1 VSLQRRLVAVMS
13 ILLVVGLVVADV
25 VTYVSVRSFLYGR
38 ADDTLASSEA
48 LAFNYVAFAT
58 ERKKPLSTTDLSLHV
73 SPDVYVVIISPKH
86 QVLINR
92 PSGSPTKPDPRPLLS
107 SSIPVQRTP
116 DIRSREFGR
125 YSGTFRPNP
134 NAVIVGS
141 KHDPDGRYRVV
152 AVDVP
157 QGTMYVALSLNPTND
172 TLGSLRRIEVLAS
185 LAVLVIMV
193 GLALWLIRRGLRP
206 LRKMAETA
214 DAIASGDLARRVPQ
228 EAPTTEVGRLGTALN
243 EMLAQIE
250 EAFAEKSASE
260 ERLRQFVADASH
272 ELRTPLTS
280 IRGYAE
286 LLRRGGFS
294 DEAGITRALQ
304 RVEEEA
310 TRMGGLVEDLLLLA
324 ELDRGRPLRADPVG
338 LHRICADVVDD
349 SNASD
354 HSHELM
360 MAPGREVVVLGDAER
375 LTQVAHN
382 LVGNALTHTP
392 AGSKITV
399 STHTEKGM
407 GVIRVTDNG
416 PGIDP
421 ALALRVFDR
430 FSRGNPG
437 RTGPGTGLGLAI
449 VRAIAEALGGSAQVD
464 SPVAGGTSIV
474 VRIPLAPADVR
485 RAAAAAEGS
494 AEAAAERSTRPLSAG
509 VPSLRAPGT
518 QGPKST

>member
-13 ILLVVGLVVADV
+13 ILLVVGLLVADV

-58 ERKKPLSTTDLSLHV
+58 ERKTTLSTSDLSRHV
-73 SPDVYVVIISPKH
+73 SPDVYVLIISRAGK
-86 QVLINR
+86 VVIRR
-92 PSGSPTKPDPRPLLS
+92 PSGSPNKPNPMPVFS
-107 SSIPVQRTP
+107 ASVPVQKTP
-116 DIRSREFGR
+116 DVTTREFGR
-125 YSGTFRPNP
+125 YAGTFRPNP
-134 NAVIVGS
+134 NAVIVAS
-141 KHDPDGRYRVV
+141 KGDPDGRYRVV
-152 AVDVP
+152 AVAVP

-172 TLGSLRRIEVLAS
+172 TLASLRRIEVLAS
-185 LAVLVIMV
+185 LAVLAIMV
-193 GLALWLIRRGLRP
+193 GVALWMIRRGLRP

-228 EAPTTEVGRLGTALN
+228 ETPTSEVGRLGTALN
-243 EMLAQIE
+243 EMLTQIE

-294 DEAGITRALQ
+294 DEAGIKRALQ

-324 ELDRGRPLRADPVG
+324 ELDRGRPVRTDPVG

-354 HSHELM
+354 HAHELT

-382 LVGNALTHTP
+382 LVRNALAHTP
-392 AGSKITV
+392 AGSKVTV
-399 STHTEKGM
+399 STHAERGM
-407 GVIRVTDNG
+407 GVIRVSDNG

-421 ALALRVFDR
+421 VLAPRVFDR
-430 FSRGNPG
+430 FSRGDPG

-449 VRAIAEALGGSAQVD
+449 VRAIAQALGGSAEMTT
-464 SPVAGGTSIV
+464 STGGGASVV
-474 VRIPLAPADVR
+474 VRIPLAPPEMR
-485 RAAAAAEGS
+485 RAAAPAA
-494 AEAAAERSTRPLSAG
+494 PLSAG

-518 QGPKST
+518 PGPRSA